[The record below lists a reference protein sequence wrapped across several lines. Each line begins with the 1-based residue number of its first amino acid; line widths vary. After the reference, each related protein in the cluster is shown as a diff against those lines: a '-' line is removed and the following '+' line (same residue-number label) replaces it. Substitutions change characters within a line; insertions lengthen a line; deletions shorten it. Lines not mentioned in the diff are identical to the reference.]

1 MDAITPKGK
10 HLTADEHSHV
20 VKPAE
25 MEWQKSR
32 FPGCEV
38 KVLLKD
44 ESGLMTSIFK
54 FAPGATLTDHEHVGV
69 EQTFLLEGHLVDKE
83 GPSAGL
89 EVKKGEFVWREPGSR
104 HSAWSPNGGMT
115 IAMMQVPNRFFDEAG
130 RATDAFGKSWDEDA
144 SRASKATPGEHSHVV
159 KPAEMEW
166 KPTRFPGCEVK
177 TLLIDPKTGL
187 MTALM
192 RFAPGAVLPDHEHV
206 NVEQTYVLQGRLVD
220 KEGPAA
226 GVEAKAGE
234 FIWREAGSRHVAWCP
249 EGGLMLAI
257 FQVPNKFHEA
267 DGRITDPSGQIWD
280 EVWGHTGKG

>member
-25 MEWQKSR
+25 MDWTPTR

-44 ESGLMTSIFK
+44 GSGLMTSIFR

-69 EQTFLLEGHLVDKE
+69 EQTFLLEGHLIDKE
-83 GPSAGL
+83 GSAAGL

-144 SRASKATPGEHSHVV
+144 SRASKGTPGEHSHVV
-159 KPAEMEW
+159 KPAEIEW

-177 TLLIDPKTGL
+177 TLLMDPKTGL

-206 NVEQTYVLQGRLVD
+206 NIEQTFVLEGRLVD
-220 KEGPAA
+220 KEGPAT
-226 GVEAKAGE
+226 GIEAKTGE
-234 FIWREAGSRHVAWCP
+234 FIWREPGSRHVAWCP
-249 EGGLMLAI
+249 EGGLMLAN

-267 DGRITDPSGQIWD
+267 DGRVTDPAGQIWD

>member
-25 MEWQKSR
+25 MEW
-32 FPGCEV
+32 
-38 KVLLKD
+38 
-44 ESGLMTSIFK
+44 
-54 FAPGATLTDHEHVGV
+54 
-69 EQTFLLEGHLVDKE
+69 
-83 GPSAGL
+83 
-89 EVKKGEFVWREPGSR
+89 
-104 HSAWSPNGGMT
+104 
-115 IAMMQVPNRFFDEAG
+115 
-130 RATDAFGKSWDEDA
+130 
-144 SRASKATPGEHSHVV
+144 
-159 KPAEMEW
+159 

-177 TLLIDPKTGL
+177 TLMMDPKTGL

-206 NVEQTYVLQGRLVD
+206 NIEQTYVLEGRLVD

-226 GVEAKAGE
+226 GIEAKQGE
-234 FIWREAGSRHVAWCP
+234 FIWREAGSRHSAWCP

-267 DGRITDPSGQIWD
+267 DGRITDPSGKIWD